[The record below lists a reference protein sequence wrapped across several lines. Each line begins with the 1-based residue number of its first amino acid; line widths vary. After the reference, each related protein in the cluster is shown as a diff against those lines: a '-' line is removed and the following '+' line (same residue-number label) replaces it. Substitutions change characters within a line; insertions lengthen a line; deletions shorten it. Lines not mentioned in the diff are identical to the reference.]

1 MPQEKYDTPDSSFI
15 EEAVKR
21 VFENARENFE
31 AQ

>member
-1 MPQEKYDTPDSSFI
+1 MLEDSHKNPDSSSI
-15 EEAVKR
+15 SESIKR

>member
-1 MPQEKYDTPDSSFI
+1 MPQEKYDTPDSSSI
-15 EEAVKR
+15 SESIKR